1 MDERQVGIDLR
12 GPQHRA
18 GSGQSGLRQ
27 HALDG
32 AAVYV

>member
-18 GSGQSGLRQ
+18 NPGQSSLCQ

-32 AAVYV
+32 ATVDV